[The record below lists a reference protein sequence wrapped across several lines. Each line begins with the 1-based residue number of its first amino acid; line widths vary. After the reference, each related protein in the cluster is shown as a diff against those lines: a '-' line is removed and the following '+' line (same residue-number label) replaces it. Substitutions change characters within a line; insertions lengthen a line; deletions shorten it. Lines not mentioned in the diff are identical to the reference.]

1 MFTGIIQETGKILAK
16 AQNPSGV
23 IFEVNVGSLLSDL
36 ELGDSISI
44 DGVCLTVAEEKD
56 QSIVLEAT
64 PETLKLTNLGGL
76 SEGDFVNLEP
86 PAKLSDFL
94 GGHLVQGHVDGTGE
108 VLSISE
114 EGNSQVFRISA
125 PQGVLRYCT
134 FKGSVTVNGVSLTIS
149 ALDSDSFEITII
161 PHTMEVTNF
170 KDLQK
175 GSVVNLEADV
185 ISKYVESHLS
195 HYLKSQG
202 KRLLAFLLTGFFLSS
217 TLLFGEDFLVGEK
230 SILVYQSEDRQQRQ
244 SQFVL
249 RLARY
254 RPDIFLEW
262 ESLSHQGTLHLYRE
276 AVQEAKIFHLSS
288 LFEVG
293 VDMESG
299 DAMTVWLSEKV
310 YRELT
315 EKGSSK
321 IRLNRLPV
329 TLSLMEEG
337 SFTLTVDKQ
346 VVEIP
351 VIHVQD
357 DRKGLWMF
365 YKNPENPLLVAYHS
379 TYFSQH
385 LKTVST
391 ASTNKLRWIQQLPP
405 VK

>member
-1 MFTGIIQETGKILAK
+1 
-16 AQNPSGV
+16 
-23 IFEVNVGSLLSDL
+23 
-36 ELGDSISI
+36 
-44 DGVCLTVAEEKD
+44 
-56 QSIVLEAT
+56 
-64 PETLKLTNLGGL
+64 
-76 SEGDFVNLEP
+76 
-86 PAKLSDFL
+86 
-94 GGHLVQGHVDGTGE
+94 VDGTGE

-195 HYLKSQG
+195 HYLESQG

-262 ESLSHQGTLHLYRE
+262 ESLSHQGTLHLYQN
-276 AVQEAKIFHLSS
+276 AVQEAKVFHLSS

-299 DAMTVWLSEKV
+299 DAMTVWLSGKV

-365 YKNPENPLLVAYHS
+365 YKNPKNPLLVAYHS

>member
-1 MFTGIIQETGKILAK
+1 MFTGIIQETGEILAK
-16 AQNPSGV
+16 EQNPDGAS
-23 IFEVNVGSLLSDL
+23 FEVGVGDLLSDL
-36 ELGDSISI
+36 KMGGSISI
-44 DGVCLTVAEEKD
+44 DGVCLTVAEEKNH
-56 QSIVLEAT
+56 SIVLEAT
-64 PETLKLTNLGGL
+64 PETLKLTNLGRRIV
-76 SEGDFVNLEP
+76 GDHVNLEP

-108 VLSISE
+108 ALSISE
-114 EGNSQVFRISA
+114 EGNSKIFRVSA
-125 PQGVLRYCT
+125 PQEVLRYCT
-134 FKGSVTVNGVSLTIS
+134 LKGSVTVNGVSLTIS
-149 ALDSDSFEITII
+149 ALDSDSFEVIII
-161 PHTMEVTNF
+161 PHTMEVTSF

-175 GSVVNLEADV
+175 GSIVNLEADV

-195 HYLKSQG
+195 HYLESQG
-202 KRLLAFLLTGFFLSS
+202 KRLLAFLLMGFFLSS

-230 SILVYQSEDRQQRQ
+230 SILVYQSEDGKQRQ

-262 ESLSHQGTLHLYRE
+262 ESLSHQGTLHLYRK
-276 AVQEAKIFHLSS
+276 AVREAKVFHLSS

-299 DAMTVWLSEKV
+299 DAMTVWLSGKV
-310 YRELT
+310 YQELT
-315 EKGSSK
+315 ETGSSK

-329 TLSLMEEG
+329 KLSLMEEG
-337 SFTLTVDKQ
+337 SFTLTVDKE
-346 VVEIP
+346 VIEIP

>member
-1 MFTGIIQETGKILAK
+1 MFTGIVQETGEILAK
-16 AQNPSGV
+16 EQGPNGAT
-23 IFEVNVGSLLSDL
+23 FEIRVGGLLSEL
-36 ELGDSISI
+36 KLGDSISI
-44 DGVCLTVAEEKD
+44 DGVCLTVAEKKE
-56 QSIVLEAT
+56 QSVALEAT
-64 PETLKLTNLGGL
+64 PETLKLTNLGQR
-76 SEGDFVNLEP
+76 SAGDHVNLEP

-108 VLSISE
+108 VLSITE

-125 PQGVLRYCT
+125 PRGVLRYCT

-161 PHTMEVTNF
+161 PHTLVVTNF
-170 KDLQK
+170 KDLRV

-185 ISKYVESHLS
+185 LSKYVESHVR
-195 HYLKSQG
+195 HYLKNQG
-202 KRLLAFLLTGFFLSS
+202 KLLLAFLLTGICLGS
-217 TLLFGEDFLVGEK
+217 TPLFGGDFLVGPK
-230 SILVYQSEDRQQRQ
+230 SILVYRNEDRLQRE

-262 ESLSHQGTLHLYRE
+262 ESRSHQGTLHLYRK
-276 AVQEAKIFHLSS
+276 AVQEATVFHFSS

-293 VDMESG
+293 VDMESR

-315 EKGSSK
+315 EQGSSK
-321 IRLNRLPV
+321 VRLNRLPAKM
-329 TLSLMEEG
+329 SLTEEG
-337 SFTLTVDKQ
+337 TFTLTVDKQ

-351 VIHVQD
+351 VIHVED
-357 DRKGLWMF
+357 DRKGFWTF
-365 YKNPENPLLVAYHS
+365 YKNPENPLLVAYRS

-391 ASTNKLRWIQQLPP
+391 APTNKLRWIHQLPP